1 MIPLPDSPLLTDARQ
16 TALLDTSKRAA
27 SGIFVYFVLWVAI
40 SLVTGLYN
48 LYPGWVIGNAA
59 VLLLNALTRT
69 WLHRRLPLMVE
80 TRFRLAHNLFV
91 VLTLANALQWGLLT
105 AIGIAQDPMRATEIP
120 MLLASCGIAAGGT
133 TALAINPII
142 LYLFPTSVL
151 LPAGIALLMDRSPE
165 HTLIAV
171 LAAIFTLYIARSS
184 RVVHTDYWNALGNRR
199 LLEERARE
207 LERISVTDALTQLRN
222 RLFFDAQFELEW
234 KRAFRQR
241 TALTILLLDLDHF
254 KQVND
259 SYGHAFGDLCL
270 QEVAKVLAHE
280 VSRSGDVL
288 ARYGGEEFIVMLS
301 NTAEDGASVVA
312 ERLLQSVRAIDLKF
326 GGERVPVTCSIG
338 IASGIPVAADRGFR
352 LINEADKALYRAKQ
366 GGRDRIVVAS
376 ASMIDTLTFTAARV
390 ARDA

>member
-1 MIPLPDSPLLTDARQ
+1 MIPLPDSPLLPDARQ

-27 SGIFVYFVLWVAI
+27 SGIFVYLVLWVAI
-40 SLVTGLYN
+40 SLVSGLYG
-48 LYPGWVIGNAA
+48 LFPGWVTVNSA
-59 VLLLNALTRT
+59 LLLVNALART
-69 WLHRRLPLMVE
+69 WLHRHLPDLVE
-80 TRFRLAHNLFV
+80 RRFRLAHNLFV
-91 VLTLANALQWGLLT
+91 ALTLANALQWGLLT
-105 AIGIAQDPMRATEIP
+105 AVGIVDDSMQATEIP

-142 LYLFPTSVL
+142 LYLFPTAIL
-151 LPAGIALLMDRSPE
+151 LPAGVALLVDRTPE

-171 LAAIFTLYIARSS
+171 LAGIFTLYIARSS

-241 TALTILLLDLDHF
+241 SALTVLLLDLDHF
-254 KQVND
+254 KQIND

-270 QEVAKVLAHE
+270 QEVARVLSHE

-288 ARYGGEEFIVMLS
+288 ARYGGEEFIIMLS
-301 NTAEDGASVVA
+301 NTADDGAAVVA
-312 ERLLQSVRAIDLKF
+312 ERLLQAVRDLNVRF

-338 IASGIPVAADRGFR
+338 VASGIPVAADRGFR

-366 GGRDRIVVAS
+366 AGRDRIMVAS
-376 ASMIDTLTFTAARV
+376 ASMIDTLTFTAARA
-390 ARDA
+390 ARES